1 MKPLK
6 KADPILK
13 YILDQETENFKK
25 IVYFS
30 QNSEEQTEE
39 LMRLIRGFAVTVA
52 LRFEKIQTIINT
64 ILFTFAATMA
74 YLLVQYIKQ

>member
-25 IVYFS
+25 IVYFG
-30 QNSEEQTEE
+30 QNSEEQTED

-52 LRFEKIQTIINT
+52 LRFEKIQFIINLV
-64 ILFTFAATMA
+64 LFTLATTLA
-74 YLLVQYIKQ
+74 YIIVQHQR